1 MRRSSDGAGA
11 RSGAGASAG
20 ARASADASSGDEH
33 LRYLQDRIKQ
43 LEGIN
48 IRLKERLAGIEQES
62 RSFDDMRIQYEEE
75 IQKLQSE
82 LEKLQAPPLLI
93 GTAVEVIDDKR
104 MVVVSSTGPRFV
116 VNYSQRLV
124 ERKNLSAGTQ
134 VGLDQ
139 QSLAVVAVLPSA
151 KDPAVS
157 SMEVI
162 ESPDANYEMI
172 GGLKYQMEEITE
184 AVELPLTEPERF
196 KRIGVVPPKGVLLI
210 GEPGTGKTLLVK
222 AVANRTSA
230 TFIRVVGS
238 ELVQKY
244 IGEGARMVRELF
256 ELAKEKA
263 PSILFIDE
271 IDAIAA
277 RREEDGTSGEREVQ
291 RTMMQLF
298 AEIDGFDRRGDVRII
313 GATNRPN
320 ILDPALIRPGRFDRI
335 IQVPAPDKAGRK
347 EIFRIHTSAMTVKSE
362 IDLANLAALTEGA
375 TGADIKAIAVEAGML
390 AARNSKKAIGMEEFE
405 RAIDK
410 VKKSKQLDYLNANT
424 EEPGV
429 MFV

>member
-1 MRRSSDGAGA
+1 M
-11 RSGAGASAG
+11 
-20 ARASADASSGDEH
+20 
-33 LRYLQDRIKQ
+33 
-43 LEGIN
+43 
-48 IRLKERLAGIEQES
+48 
-62 RSFDDMRIQYEEE
+62 
-75 IQKLQSE
+75 
-82 LEKLQAPPLLI
+82 
-93 GTAVEVIDDKR
+93 
-104 MVVVSSTGPRFV
+104 
-116 VNYSQRLV
+116 QRLV

-139 QSLAVVAVLPSA
+139 QSLAVVAVLPST

-162 ESPDANYEMI
+162 ESQDANYEMI

-184 AVELPLTEPERF
+184 AVELPLIEPERF
-196 KRIGVVPPKGVLLI
+196 KRIGVVPSKGVLLI
-210 GEPGTGKTLLVK
+210 GEPGIGKTLLVK

-230 TFIRVVGS
+230 TFKRVVGS

-244 IGEGARMVRELF
+244 IGEGAWMVRELF

-298 AEIDGFDRRGDVRII
+298 AEIDGFDRRG
-313 GATNRPN
+313 
-320 ILDPALIRPGRFDRI
+320 
-335 IQVPAPDKAGRK
+335 
-347 EIFRIHTSAMTVKSE
+347 
-362 IDLANLAALTEGA
+362 
-375 TGADIKAIAVEAGML
+375 ML
-390 AARNSKKAIGMEEFE
+390 AARNSKKAIGIIGMEEFE
-405 RAIDK
+405 RAIDKVK